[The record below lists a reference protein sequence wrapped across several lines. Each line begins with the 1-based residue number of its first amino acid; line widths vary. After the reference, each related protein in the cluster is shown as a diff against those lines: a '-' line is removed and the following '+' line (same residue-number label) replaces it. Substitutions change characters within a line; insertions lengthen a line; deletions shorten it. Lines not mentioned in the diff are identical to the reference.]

1 MKSKKG
7 DDKAR
12 IAAIVIISLLVI
24 VTGVLFSLNA
34 FMKGDAAGGIGGG
47 LIAVIVLAFA
57 VSVYIRGNRAL
68 KEGYPL
74 HDERSRQVMQ
84 KAQAMAFL
92 VSLYML
98 LAIGF
103 LSDTLITFEDVSQ
116 AMGIAVGG
124 MALLF
129 AGFWWYYNRKEI

>member
-1 MKSKKG
+1 MKTKKG
-7 DDKAR
+7 NDKAR
-12 IAAIVIISLLVI
+12 MKAIVIISLLVI
-24 VTGVLFSLNA
+24 ATGVLFSLNA
-34 FMKGDAAGGIGGG
+34 FMKGDAAGGIGGVF
-47 LIAVIVLAFA
+47 IAIIVLAFA
-57 VSVYIRGNRAL
+57 ISAYMRGNKAL

-74 HDERSRQVMQ
+74 HDERSRQVIL
-84 KAQAMAFL
+84 KAQAMAFM

-103 LSDTLITFEDVSQ
+103 FSDTLIKFEDVSQ

-129 AGFWWYYNRKEI
+129 AGFWWYYSRKEI

>member
-1 MKSKKG
+1 MKTKKG

-12 IAAIVIISLLVI
+12 MAAIMIISLCVI
-24 VTGVLFSLNA
+24 ATGALFSLNA
-34 FMKGDAAGGIGGG
+34 LMKGDTAGGIGGG
-47 LIAVIVLAFA
+47 FIAVIILAFA
-57 VSVYIRGNRAL
+57 ISVYRRGNQAL

-92 VSLYML
+92 VSLYLL

-103 LSDTLITFEDVSQ
+103 LSDNLIKFEDVSQ

-129 AGFWWYYNRKEI
+129 AGFWWYYSRKGI